1 MSREKKG
8 HLRGK
13 LRLMDDQDPDGPKG
27 TVLDFC
33 GQMITRANGLSPS
46 SKKKGK
52 VKRVPNL
59 AVMNLLS
66 SQQNGVL

>member
-1 MSREKKG
+1 MSREKQ
-8 HLRGK
+8 RPPQGK

-27 TVLDFC
+27 TALDFH
-33 GQMITRANGLSPS
+33 GQMKTRANGLSPF

-59 AVMNLLS
+59 AAMNLLS